1 MKNIM
6 LKTSIKE
13 FIEERLTE
21 SYLRISKDKKY
32 HKEKNVYLKE
42 EAEFN
47 AKLQEKNLLNE
58 YEKIKNKKYS
68 LDTFELEDA
77 YKTGFRDSTNIFMNN
92 NF

>member
-32 HKEKNVYLKE
+32 HNLKE